1 MTSPRLVFAILATLA
16 ITSSVAAQQRV
27 VRQGPPPKPF
37 SSAEMSAPSVEVPML
52 PGEGIVVEVRINGK
66 GPYKFSLDT
75 GAGGGGRITPKTAE
89 ALGLPVVGEV
99 MAGDPSGKNRQ
110 AQKVVEADSLTL
122 GGATFHKVHLSVREL
137 PKRRLDDPEDERDGV
152 LGFGLFQDH
161 LLTLDYPARRVRIE
175 KGELPP
181 VDDQQVVAFENR
193 FGVPQI
199 RMKVGDLE
207 VDADVD
213 SGNMNGEL
221 VLPASYIGKV
231 ALESEPKVV
240 GKARTGFNEFD
251 VKQAP
256 LKGSARVGAQVVER
270 PLVDFVE
277 IFPHGNIGHAFLS
290 RFAVTLD
297 QKNRR
302 IRFKS

>member
-1 MTSPRLVFAILATLA
+1 MKSFRIVLAVLATLA
-16 ITSSVAAQQRV
+16 IASSATAQERV
-27 VRQGPPPKPF
+27 RRQGPPPKPF
-37 SSAEMSAPSVEVPML
+37 ASAEMSAPAVEVPML
-52 PGEGIVVEVRINGK
+52 AGEGIVVEVRINGK

-75 GAGGGGRITPKTAE
+75 GAAGGGRITPKVAE

-99 MAGDPSGKNRQ
+99 MAGDPSGQNRRS
-110 AQKVVEADSLTL
+110 QKVVEAGSLTL
-122 GGATFHKVHLSVREL
+122 GGVAFNKVHLSVREHL
-137 PKRRLDDPEDERDGV
+137 QRRLDGSGEERDGI

-175 KGELPP
+175 KGELPAA
-181 VDDQQVVAFENR
+181 DGKEIVAFENR
-193 FGVPQI
+193 FGIPQI
-199 RMKVGDLE
+199 RMKVGDLD

-221 VLPASYIGKV
+221 VLPGSYVDKV
-231 ALESEPKVV
+231 PLESEPKVV
-240 GKARTGFNEFD
+240 GKARTGYNEFD

-256 LKGSARVGAQVVER
+256 LKGSARIGAQVVER
-270 PLVDFVE
+270 PRVDFVE

-297 QKNRR
+297 QKNHR
-302 IRFKS
+302 IRFKA